1 MDYTTHHGR
10 SAVLSLPAS
19 KGKARLPAASRST
32 RKQLHPLP
40 TSAHQAIDP
49 HLSPYEQ
56 LLLMDEAN
64 KEMLHL
70 NRFPILASLTD
81 KHPTSQ

>member
-1 MDYTTHHGR
+1 MLHEIMGGAMTDKC
-10 SAVLSLPAS
+10 SFFND
-19 KGKARLPAASRST
+19 LPAASRSP
-32 RKQLHPLP
+32 RKQFHPLP

-70 NRFPILASLTD
+70 NRFPIPASLTD
-81 KHPTSQ
+81 KTQPHSNLPP

>member
-1 MDYTTHHGR
+1 MGMLHEIIGGTMTD
-10 SAVLSLPAS
+10 
-19 KGKARLPAASRST
+19 KCNFFNDLPAASRSP
-32 RKQLHPLP
+32 RKQLQHPLP

-70 NRFPILASLTD
+70 NRIPILASLTD
-81 KHPTSQ
+81 KHPNSQ

>member
-1 MDYTTHHGR
+1 MGMLHEIMGVQMTD
-10 SAVLSLPAS
+10 
-19 KGKARLPAASRST
+19 KCNFFNDLPAASRSPQ
-32 RKQLHPLP
+32 KQLHPLP

-70 NRFPILASLTD
+70 NRLPILASLTD
-81 KHPTSQ
+81 KHPTSP